1 MPTRTVRGMPRL
13 SGDEPRISRLAE
25 RKALRERFW
34 TAAPE
39 MPTRLRD
46 KPVREKKLTRP
57 SNDHE
62 RVEEAEHLPALPAP
76 PTSAEPEEL
85 PKSYGETRVVVMA
98 VNPYLV
104 HVYWELDPKEAPR
117 KASPAVGRLRFCDTT
132 RGESPSSFD
141 VNVDLAAGNWYV
153 QLWSPER
160 RYSVEL
166 GVNREGGKF
175 VPLARSNIVETPR
188 AWPMAEVEERFAR
201 MEQTPEAR
209 DGASGMGG
217 SGAWSLSAASSDR
230 ETTPPEPSRPTPTEA
245 AGPVDAAEV
254 LRRKMNEL
262 YALRWREQPV
272 PEAESAA
279 PAALQTLPSR
289 PDQPR
294 DLTTLAEYQ
303 FSPGFSSSLLDRER
317 SKKRTG

>member
-1 MPTRTVRGMPRL
+1 MPTRTVTGMPRL
-13 SGDEPRISRLAE
+13 SGDEPQISRLAE
-25 RKALRERFW
+25 RKALGERFR

-39 MPTRLRD
+39 MPIRLQD
-46 KPVREKKLTRP
+46 QPVREKKLARP
-57 SNDHE
+57 PNNHK
-62 RVEEAEHLPALPAP
+62 RVEEAERLLPVP
-76 PTSAEPEEL
+76 PTSAQPEEL
-85 PKSYGETRVVVMA
+85 PKSYGETRVVAMA

-104 HVYWELDPKEAPR
+104 HIYWELDSKEAPR
-117 KASPAVGRLRFCDTT
+117 KASLAAVGCLRFSDTT

-160 RYSVEL
+160 RYWVEL

-201 MEQTPEAR
+201 MEPTPEAR
-209 DGASGMGG
+209 LGASGRNG
-217 SGAWSLSAASSDR
+217 SGAWSVSAASPD
-230 ETTPPEPSRPTPTEA
+230 RPTPAEA
-245 AGPVDAAEV
+245 ASPIDAAEV

-262 YALRWREQPV
+262 YALRRREQPV
-272 PEAESAA
+272 SDAESAA
-279 PAALQTLPSR
+279 PPALQTLFSR
-289 PDQPR
+289 PDQPK
-294 DLTTLAEYQ
+294 DLTSLAEHQ
-303 FSPGFSSSLLDRER
+303 FSPGFSSSVLNRER

>member
-1 MPTRTVRGMPRL
+1 MPTRTVTGMPRL
-13 SGDEPRISRLAE
+13 SGDEPQISRLAE
-25 RKALRERFW
+25 RKALRERFR

-39 MPTRLRD
+39 MPTRLQD
-46 KPVREKKLTRP
+46 KPVWEKKLARP
-57 SNDHE
+57 PNNHK
-62 RVEEAEHLPALPAP
+62 RAEEADYLLPVP
-76 PTSAEPEEL
+76 PTSAQPQEL
-85 PKSYGETRVVVMA
+85 PESYGETRVVAMA

-104 HVYWELDPKEAPR
+104 HIYWELDPKEVPR
-117 KASPAVGRLRFCDTT
+117 KASRAAVGCLRFSDTT

-160 RYSVEL
+160 RYWVEL

-201 MEQTPEAR
+201 MEPTPEAR
-209 DGASGMGG
+209 LGASGMNG
-217 SGAWSLSAASSDR
+217 SGAWSVSAASPD
-230 ETTPPEPSRPTPTEA
+230 RPTPA
-245 AGPVDAAEV
+245 AAASPIDAAEV

-262 YALRWREQPV
+262 YALRRREQPV
-272 PEAESAA
+272 PDAESAA
-279 PAALQTLPSR
+279 PAALQTLFSR
-289 PDQPR
+289 PDQPK
-294 DLTTLAEYQ
+294 DLTSLAEHQ
-303 FSPGFSSSLLDRER
+303 FSPGFSSSVLNRER